1 MDTDPRYSNP
11 TWQRMYQL
19 QLSKGFSPEVA
30 ASKANANLAFSTM
43 AKDARELAPEPQ
55 MDQFRETPATS
66 AEVQRNLPQFSPA
79 PEPIARQA
87 SDVSPDNPAIP
98 ANPNYQPGMIEKSYS
113 RAGDSFRRLLMP
125 YAPVSVPSESG
136 EYDVMGG
143 KTGMPTGTVTTPA
156 PTKLGGNYNDMDNV
170 MYNPPVQKPSPYAPI
185 GQAGSLPS
193 MARIGGGASPVAA
206 NVQDRTVTPRLIAMA
221 GDRIAPYSMQ
231 QSPADMRFSTDKA
244 PAAPARPSLPGA
256 GDPLPVHRPG
266 TPNQNLTS
274 DAKPVPEQG
283 FFARNFGQDPYAG
296 KSASQLMTLA
306 NQDPDNA
313 VAFFRADKALQKERP
328 DMFQSAPTEKRGG
341 AIKGNSAPGKDA
353 ALHKA
358 LEIIHHMITRGR

>member
-30 ASKANANLAFSTM
+30 ASKANADLAFSTM

-136 EYDVMGG
+136 EYDVMGN

-170 MYNPPVQKPSPYAPI
+170 MYNPQ
-185 GQAGSLPS
+185 GGSYNDVFNAAYTP
-193 MARIGGGASPVAA
+193 PPKVAA
-206 NVQDRTVTPRLIAMA
+206 AVNT
-221 GDRIAPYSMQ
+221 
-231 QSPADMRFSTDKA
+231 
-244 PAAPARPSLPGA
+244 ARKLTSGPSLPGA
-256 GDPLPVHRPG
+256 GDPLPPRRPG
-266 TPNQNLTS
+266 TPNLNLTS

-313 VAFFRADKALQKERP
+313 AAFFRADKALQKERP

-341 AIKGNSAPGKDA
+341 AIKGNVAPGKDA